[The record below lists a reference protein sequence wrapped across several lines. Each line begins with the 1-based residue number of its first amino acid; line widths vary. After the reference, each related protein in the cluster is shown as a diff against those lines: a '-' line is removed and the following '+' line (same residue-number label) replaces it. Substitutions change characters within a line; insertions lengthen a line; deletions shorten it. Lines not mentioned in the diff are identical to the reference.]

1 MKRLLAPIIACTL
14 ALTSPAVAQQF
25 DLVIVNGR
33 VLDPESG
40 LDAPRTIGIRAGKIA
55 AVEPGP
61 LKGKRTID
69 ARGLVVAPGFID
81 LHRHGQDDDNYR
93 HAALDGVTT
102 ALELEV
108 GVGDVERWYREREPG
123 RLIHYGAA
131 IGHIPVRMAV
141 LGDSGAFLPSG
152 PAADRHATEDEIREM
167 ARRIEE
173 GLQQGAVGVG
183 FGTAYTP
190 AASRWEVLDMF
201 RTAARH
207 RAPAYIHVRNG
218 IVGVQE
224 ALANAVVTGTP
235 LHVVHLNSTSGDDI
249 GHMLGLIAEAQG
261 RGLDVT
267 TEAYPYTAGATRIES
282 ALYDGW
288 EDRPDEWFH
297 AFEWPETGERL
308 TRESFARYRRAGGTV
323 IRHGNSEENVAAA
336 IRSPLTMIASDG
348 GLRDGKGHPRGTGS
362 YSKVLGRYVREAGA
376 LPLMDAIRKMTLM
389 PAQRLEGR
397 IPEMKDKGRIRVG
410 ADADLVLFDAA
421 RVIDRSTYQEPALA
435 PEGILHVLV
444 AGVPV
449 VSSGRVVQG
458 VAPGRAVRAPGASR
472 AARRRE

>member
-1 MKRLLAPIIACTL
+1 MKQLFVLMVGCAL
-14 ALTSPAVAQQF
+14 ALASPAVAQQF
-25 DLVIVNGR
+25 DLVILNGR

-40 LDAPRTIGIRAGKIA
+40 LDAQRTIGIREGRIA
-55 AVEPGP
+55 AIQPGP
-61 LKGKRTID
+61 LKGRRTID
-69 ARGLVVAPGFID
+69 AKGLVIAPGFID
-81 LHRHGQDDDNYR
+81 LHRHGQNDENYR
-93 HAALDGVTT
+93 YAALDGVTT

-123 RLIHYGAA
+123 RLVHYGAA

-141 LGDSGAFLPSG
+141 LGDSGTFLPSG
-152 PAADRHATEDEIREM
+152 PAADQRATGEQVQEM
-167 ARRIEE
+167 ARRIDQ
-173 GLQQGAVGVG
+173 GLRQGAVGVG

-190 AASRWEVLDMF
+190 AASRWEVLEMF
-201 RTAARH
+201 RVAARH

-224 ALANAVVTGTP
+224 AIANAVVAGAP
-235 LHVVHLNSTSGDDI
+235 LHIVHLNSTSGDDI
-249 GHMLGLIAEAQG
+249 GRMLGLIAEAQG
-261 RGLDVT
+261 RGLDLT

-288 EDRPDEWFH
+288 EERPDEWFH

-308 TRESFARYRRAGGTV
+308 TRETFARYRQTGGTV

-336 IRSPLTMIASDG
+336 IGSPLTMIASDG
-348 GLRDGKGHPRGTGS
+348 GLRGGKGHPRGTGA

-376 LPLMDAIRKMTLM
+376 LSLMDAIRKMTLM
-389 PAQRLEGR
+389 PARRLEGR
-397 IPEMKDKGRIRVG
+397 IPAMKDRGRIRVG

-421 RVIDRSTYQEPALA
+421 RVIDRSSYREPALA

-449 VSSGRVVQG
+449 VADGRIVEG
-458 VAPGRAVRAPGASR
+458 VAPGRPVRAPF
-472 AARRRE
+472 

>member
-1 MKRLLAPIIACTL
+1 MKRLFPIVLGCAL
-14 ALTSPAVAQQF
+14 ALTGPAAAQQF
-25 DLVIVNGR
+25 DLVILNGR

-40 LDAPRTIGIRAGKIA
+40 LDAPRSIGIRGGRIA
-55 AVEPGP
+55 ALEPGP
-61 LKGKRTID
+61 LQGRRTID
-69 ARGLVVAPGFID
+69 AQGLVVAPGFID
-81 LHRHGQDDDNYR
+81 LHRHGQDDENYR
-93 HAALDGVTT
+93 YAALDGVTT

-152 PAADRHATEDEIREM
+152 PAAQRRATEEQIREM
-167 ARRIEE
+167 ARRIDE
-173 GLQQGAVGVG
+173 GLRQGAVGVG

-190 AASRWEVLDMF
+190 AASPWEVLEMF
-201 RTAARH
+201 RVAAPH

-218 IVGVQE
+218 ISGVQE
-224 ALANAVVTGTP
+224 AIADAVVAGTP
-235 LHVVHLNSTSGDDI
+235 LHIVHLNSTSGGDI
-249 GHMLGLIAEAQG
+249 HRMLSLIAEAQE
-261 RGLDVT
+261 RGLDVS
-267 TEAYPYTAGATRIES
+267 TEAYPYAAGATRIES

-288 EDRPDEWFH
+288 EERPDDWFH

-308 TRESFARYRRAGGTV
+308 TRESFARYRRTGGTV
-323 IRHGNSEENVAAA
+323 IRHGNSAENVAAA
-336 IRSPLTMIASDG
+336 INSPLTMIASDG
-348 GLRDGKGHPRGTGS
+348 GLRGGKGHPRSTGTFS
-362 YSKVLGRYVREAGA
+362 QVLGRYVREAGS
-376 LPLMDAIRKMTLM
+376 LRLMDAVRKMSLM

-397 IPEMKDKGRIRVG
+397 IPGMKEKGRIRVG

-421 RVIDRSTYQEPALA
+421 RVIDRSSYREPALA

-449 VSSGRVVQG
+449 VADGRVVEG
-458 VAPGRAVRAPGASR
+458 VAPGRPVRAP
-472 AARRRE
+472 AAR